1 MASGSIDATVRL
13 WDSEAARCITK
24 MDGHSSEVRS
34 VAWCPDGKTLASGS
48 IDMTIRLWDTSRGN
62 CAAVLRGHCGCVFSV
77 AFSPDGLTL
86 ASGGRDKNV
95 RLWDVSAGGEL
106 ITVLQ
111 VGQNRG
117 SSSYPIDP
125 IVYDLSRN
133 EVM

>member
-1 MASGSIDATVRL
+1 
-13 WDSEAARCITK
+13 

-34 VAWCPDGKTLASGS
+34 VAWSPDGKTLASGS
-48 IDMTIRLWDTSRGN
+48 IDMTIRLWDTSSGN

-77 AFSPDGLTL
+77 TFSPDGRTL

-111 VGQNRG
+111 VGRVRG
-117 SSSYPIDP
+117 SSSY
-125 IVYDLSRN
+125 SFA
-133 EVM
+133 